1 MIENFDI
8 LIVCHQKDFQKLSMV
23 ISSVKSNI
31 VGFDKIHIISNG
43 KLLSDDP
50 QLVIHNEKDILNVDL
65 SKIKYR
71 PTWIYQQLLKL
82 LQTVTKQWY
91 LVIDADTIITRQIS
105 PIENGNA
112 KFYFNQNNQNYKP
125 YFEFSEKLKVPKSE
139 DNTFISEIMLFN
151 RDYVKELFSMN
162 ELNTTEDILK
172 FIYENVDE
180 SSQLS
185 EYELYGNFIEKYHPN
200 EYEDKYIQSWGY
212 GEGSH
217 DETFWDEQRMKV
229 IYEVYGKRYD
239 VMSFHSYN

>member
-23 ISSVKSNI
+23 ISSVKSNV

-50 QLVIHNEKDILNVDL
+50 QLVIHNERDILNVDL
-65 SKIKYR
+65 SEIKYR

-125 YFEFSEKLKVPKSE
+125 YFDFSEKLKVPKSE

-200 EYEDKYIQSWGY
+200 EYEDKYIQSWGF

>member
-23 ISSVKSNI
+23 ISSIKSNV

-50 QLVIHNEKDILNVDL
+50 QIVLHNEKDILNVDL

-71 PTWIYQQLLKL
+71 PNWIYQQLLKL

-112 KFYFNQNNQNYKP
+112 KFYFNQNNQNYEP
-125 YFEFSEKLKVPKSE
+125 YFNFSNKLKVPKSE

-200 EYEDKYIQSWGY
+200 EYEDKYIGSWGY
-212 GEGSH
+212 GEGLY
-217 DETFWDEQRMKV
+217 DETFWNEQRMKV
-229 IYEVYGKRYD
+229 MYEVYGKRFD
-239 VMSFHSYN
+239 VMSFHTYN

>member
-200 EYEDKYIQSWGY
+200 EYEDKYIQSWGF

-217 DETFWDEQRMKV
+217 DETFWNEQRMKV

>member
-8 LIVCHQKDFQKLSMV
+8 LITCHQKDFQKLSMV
-23 ISSVKSNI
+23 ISSIKSNV

-50 QLVIHNEKDILNVDL
+50 QIITHNEKDILNVDL

-71 PTWIYQQLLKL
+71 PNWIYQQLLKL

-112 KFYFNQNNQNYKP
+112 KFYFNENFQNYEP
-125 YFEFSEKLKVPKSE
+125 YFNFSNKLKVPKSE

-151 RDYVKELFSMN
+151 RNYVKELFSMN
-162 ELNTTEDILK
+162 DLNTTEDILK

-200 EYEDKYIQSWGY
+200 EYENKYIKGWGF
-212 GEGSH
+212 GKGSS
-217 DETFWDEQRMKV
+217 DENFWNEQRMSV
-229 IYEVYGKRYD
+229 IYEVYGEDYD
-239 VMSFHSYN
+239 VMSFHTYN